1 MNERSTDLYKSL
13 VGSSTD
19 YSFKNKVASA
29 TPIDQNIASAKKRI
43 KRDIDMALAV
53 GGELCVML
61 LAELTSFYSKET
73 YYMAV
78 RGAIEMRRY
87 RPSVLEYLKLSVDE
101 RAERLH
107 EVLKESIRKDKN
119 RDLKVTALK
128 YFLSTYTSRITEF
141 RKLLTKEEFL
151 IVA

>member
-1 MNERSTDLYKSL
+1 
-13 VGSSTD
+13 
-19 YSFKNKVASA
+19 
-29 TPIDQNIASAKKRI
+29 
-43 KRDIDMALAV
+43 MALAV

-78 RGAIEMRRY
+78 RGEIEMRRY

-107 EVLKESIRKDKN
+107 EVLKEPIRKDRN
-119 RDLKVTALK
+119 RDLKVAALK